1 MSSPAIRFAPA
12 PQRSTCRLCS
22 CTFLSPCLGALV
34 LTPAQANVHRTVSD
48 TAILRRGE
56 TCAWLDD
63 GETVCSAHS
72 DQELDQ
78 VAAVVAHEELGDL
91 GV

>member
-1 MSSPAIRFAPA
+1 MSSPAIRFAPT
-12 PQRSTCRLCS
+12 PRRGTCRLCS
-22 CTFLSPCLGALV
+22 CTFLAPCLGALV

-56 TCAWLDD
+56 SCAWLDD

-72 DQELDQ
+72 DDELDQ
-78 VAAVVAHEELGDL
+78 VAAVVAQEETG
-91 GV
+91 GFGG